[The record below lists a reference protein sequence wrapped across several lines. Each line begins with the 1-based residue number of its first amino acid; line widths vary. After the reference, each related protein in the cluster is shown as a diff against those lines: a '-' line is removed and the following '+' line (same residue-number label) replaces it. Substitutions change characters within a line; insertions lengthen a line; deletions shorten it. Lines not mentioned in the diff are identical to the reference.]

1 MILQVIYI
9 KVIREFCDI
18 VILIFLLLMMGYSS
32 KDTIIATDAMA
43 SRVTTSQ
50 ASIIDH
56 LAAQEESFQL
66 PVPSQ
71 YREIMHI

>member
-1 MILQVIYI
+1 MILQDIYI
-9 KVIREFCDI
+9 KVIRELCDI
-18 VILIFLLLMMGYSS
+18 VIFILLLLMVGYSS
-32 KDTIIATDAMA
+32 KDIIIATDALA
-43 SRVTTSQ
+43 SRVTISQ

-56 LAAQEESFQL
+56 LVAQEESFQL

>member
-1 MILQVIYI
+1 MILQDIYI
-9 KVIREFCDI
+9 KVIRLLCDI
-18 VILIFLLLMMGYSS
+18 VIFLLVLLMVGYSS
-32 KDTIIATDAMA
+32 KDIIIATDAWA
-43 SRVTTSQ
+43 SRVTISQ

-56 LAAQEESFQL
+56 LVAQEESFQL